1 MKGNNMRKLGELLG
15 KTTAGTKE
23 LVKTSVTGSKKVA
36 SVTKT
41 AVKDAKTDFVAGFK
55 ATSNVPVAPN
65 ADVTDII
72 EVTE

>member
-41 AVKDAKTDFVAGFK
+41 AVK
-55 ATSNVPVAPN
+55 
-65 ADVTDII
+65 
-72 EVTE
+72 E

>member
-1 MKGNNMRKLGELLG
+1 MRKLGELLG

-23 LVKTSVTGSKKVA
+23 LVKTSVNGSKKMA

-41 AVKDAKTDFVAGFK
+41 AIIDAKTDFVAGFK
-55 ATSNVPVAPN
+55 ATSNAPAASAIN
-65 ADVTDII
+65 ATDII